1 MKFRLVSI
9 GLTLLLLGFAL
20 LVTFR
25 LIGSTI
31 DENGFLREL
40 FALLPIG
47 WVLVIVGGAC
57 RGRLGARHRAAD
69 RR

>member
-9 GLTLLLLGFAL
+9 GLTLLLLGLAL

-31 DENGFLREL
+31 DENGLLREP
-40 FALLPIG
+40 FGLLPIG

-57 RGRLGARHRAAD
+57 AAVAAI
-69 RR
+69 RPRSR